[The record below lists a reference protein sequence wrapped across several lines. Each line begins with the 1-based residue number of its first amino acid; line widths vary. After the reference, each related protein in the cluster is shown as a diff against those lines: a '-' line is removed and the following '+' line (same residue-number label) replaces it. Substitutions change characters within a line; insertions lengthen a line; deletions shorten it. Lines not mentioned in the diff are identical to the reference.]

1 MDWNNEGLN
10 ALIDGRV
17 YQYQSDLSDP
27 ASLLNNTQIND
38 IYVTDNNTVIALS
51 NEGLN
56 IFQRSNNSF
65 KQIRTET
72 RPISLFED
80 PYSNN
85 IYIATENSGL
95 IILNSELEINQS
107 YKFDVF
113 DPSTIST
120 NNLTSLLDNNG
131 IYFEQNKIW
140 VATDRGLNII
150 NREDSSVSRRLEN
163 TNGSLSSNVING
175 FSSININSSMIEPRT
190 DYLLIGTDRG
200 LNIYDR
206 VVTLSTR
213 SNL

>member
-1 MDWNNEGLN
+1 MIFQKKNLALLIVFLAFHPFLNAQTSQSINGLSSNYIESVKSDNLGIIWIGTNEGLN
-10 ALIDGRV
+10 ALIDGRI

-27 ASLLNNTQIND
+27 ASLLNTQIND
-38 IYVTDNNTVIALS
+38 IYVTDNNAIIALS

-72 RPISLFED
+72 RPISLYED
-80 PYSNN
+80 PFSNN

-95 IILNSELEINQS
+95 IILNSDLEISQS

-120 NNLTSLLDNNG
+120 NNLSSLLDNSG
-131 IYFEQNKIW
+131 IYFEENKIW

-150 NREDSSVSRRLEN
+150 NRVDSSVS
-163 TNGSLSSNVING
+163 
-175 FSSININSSMIEPRT
+175 
-190 DYLLIGTDRG
+190 
-200 LNIYDR
+200 
-206 VVTLSTR
+206 
-213 SNL
+213 